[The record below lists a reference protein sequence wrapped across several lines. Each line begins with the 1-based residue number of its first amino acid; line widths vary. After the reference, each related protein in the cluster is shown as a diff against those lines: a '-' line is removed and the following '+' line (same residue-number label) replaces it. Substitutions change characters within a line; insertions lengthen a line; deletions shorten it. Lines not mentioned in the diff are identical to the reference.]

1 MKWLLSPANPFVFK
15 SHFLF
20 SGEHPMSTAPS
31 QEGQSLNTPD
41 YVKNTKLIAWVAK
54 MAALTKPDRI
64 YWCDGSD
71 EEFASLCQQLVACG
85 TFKKLN
91 PVKRPNSFLACS
103 DPSDVA
109 RVEDRTY
116 ICAEKKESAG
126 PTNNWMAPGEMR
138 CLLQHGQSDGSKA
151 LFDGCMKGRTMYV
164 VPFSMGPL
172 GSHISHIGVELTDSA
187 YVAVNQKI
195 MTRMG
200 KAVFDVLGE
209 NGEFVPCVHTVGAP
223 LEPGQVDVK
232 WPCNKTKYIVHYP
245 QTHEIWSYGS
255 GYGGNALLGK
265 KCFALRIA
273 STMGRDQGWLAEHM
287 LILGVTSPG
296 GRKYHLA
303 GAFPSACGKTNFS
316 MLVPPAGF
324 EGWSVTTIGDDIAW
338 IKPHAD
344 GRMYAINPEAG
355 YFGVAPG
362 TNLMTNPN
370 CMASLHQ
377 DVIFTNVALT
387 DDGDV
392 WWEGMEKDSGSL
404 PAHLIDWQG
413 KDWTPAIA
421 SQTGAKAA
429 HPNSRFTVAA
439 TNNPAL
445 DPAWDDPEGVAI
457 DAFIFGGRR
466 STTVPLVTEA
476 RDWRQGVYMAATMGS
491 ETTAAAAGQ
500 MGVVRRDPFAMLP
513 FCGYNMSDYFQH
525 WLDMGHALEA
535 AGHALPRIFCVNWF
549 RKGLDGKFVWPGYGD
564 NMRVLKWMIDR
575 IEGQAQGTENG
586 FGVSPI
592 YPEINWTGLDFSQ
605 QQFDTV
611 TSIEPSA
618 WVDELKLH
626 TELFQQLAY
635 HLPKELAETKAE
647 FEMRLAA

>member
-1 MKWLLSPANPFVFK
+1 MNAPASPGLDLKA
-15 SHFLF
+15 
-20 SGEHPMSTAPS
+20 
-31 QEGQSLNTPD
+31 PD
-41 YVKNTKLIAWVAK
+41 YVKHPSLIAWVAE
-54 MAALTKPDRI
+54 MAALCQPAAI
-64 YWCDGSD
+64 HWCDGSQ
-71 EEFASLCQQLVACG
+71 EEYQALCQRLVDAG
-85 TFKKLN
+85 TFTKLN
-91 PVKRPNSFLACS
+91 PTKRPNSFLALS

-116 ICAEKKESAG
+116 ICSEKKEDAG
-126 PTNNWMAPGEMR
+126 PTNNWMAPADMR
-138 CLLQHGQSDGSKA
+138 STLQP
-151 LFDGCMKGRTMYV
+151 LFAGCMRGRTMYV

-172 GSHISHIGVELTDSA
+172 GSHIAHIGIELSDSA
-187 YVAVNQKI
+187 YVAVNQRI

-200 KAVFDVLGE
+200 RAVYEVLGTD
-209 NGEFVPCVHTVGAP
+209 GAFVPCMHTVGAP
-223 LEPGQVDVK
+223 LSPGQADVK

-245 QTHEIWSYGS
+245 ETREIWSYGS

-273 STMGRDQGWLAEHM
+273 STMGRADANAQQTGWLAEHM
-287 LILGVTSPG
+287 LILGVTNPQG
-296 GRKYHLA
+296 KKYHVA
-303 GAFPSACGKTNFS
+303 AAFPSACGKTNFS

-324 EGWSVTTIGDDIAW
+324 AGWKVSTIGDDIAW

-362 TNLMTNPN
+362 TNYHTNPN
-370 CMASLHQ
+370 CMASLGH

-392 WWEGMEKDSGSL
+392 WWEGMEKDDGIL
-404 PAHLIDWQG
+404 PDHLIDWQG

-421 SQTGAKAA
+421 KETGAKAA

-445 DPAWDDPEGVAI
+445 DSAWDDAAGVPI

-476 RDWRQGVYMAATMGS
+476 RNWVEGVYMAATMGS

-500 MGVVRRDPFAMLP
+500 QGVVRRDPFAMLP
-513 FCGYNMSDYFQH
+513 FTGYNVSDYFQH
-525 WLDMGHALEA
+525 WLNIGQKMGQ
-535 AGHALPRIFCVNWF
+535 AGAKLPAIYCVNWF
-549 RKGLDGKFVWPGYGD
+549 RKGADGKFVWPGYGE

-575 IEGQAQGTENG
+575 IEGKAMGVDNG
-586 FGVSPI
+586 FGVSPAFD
-592 YPEINWTGLDFSQ
+592 EITWTGLDFTPA
-605 QQFDTV
+605 QFATV
-611 TSIEPSA
+611 TSLDKADWKTEIA
-618 WVDELKLH
+618 LH
-626 TELFQQLAY
+626 TELFTQLAY
-635 HLPKELAETKAE
+635 HLPAQLQSTKAQLE
-647 FEMRLAA
+647 QRLAA